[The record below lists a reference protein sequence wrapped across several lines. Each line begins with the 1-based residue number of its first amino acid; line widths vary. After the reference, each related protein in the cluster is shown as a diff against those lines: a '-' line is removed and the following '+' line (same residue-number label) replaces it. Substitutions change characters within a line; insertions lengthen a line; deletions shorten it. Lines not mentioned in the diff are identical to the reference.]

1 MWSDLALFSLFFLNF
16 HITVDQEHYWKLNKK
31 KKSAIL
37 AATRCHTRGKVFIFE
52 KSQGT
57 LTINLFFFFA
67 ERSLPYMYTK
77 LKLKI
82 IKYFFYFQKW
92 AKQFLICTKET

>member
-1 MWSDLALFSLFFLNF
+1 MWSDLALFSLFFLNV
-16 HITVDQEHYWKLNKK
+16 HITVDQEHYWELNKK

-57 LTINLFFFFA
+57 LTSNLFFFIC
-67 ERSLPYMYTK
+67 RKKPSLYVHQ
-77 LKLKI
+77 I
-82 IKYFFYFQKW
+82 EIKNY
-92 AKQFLICTKET
+92 